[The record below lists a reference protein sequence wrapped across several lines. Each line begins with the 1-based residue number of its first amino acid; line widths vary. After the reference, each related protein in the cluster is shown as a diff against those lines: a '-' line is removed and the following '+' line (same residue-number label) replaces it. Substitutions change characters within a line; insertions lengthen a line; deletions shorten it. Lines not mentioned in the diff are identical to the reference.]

1 MNEIIYNL
9 PENIDTTIF
18 YGINN
23 ANIILLKKLF
33 PTVKLVARGHTIKLV
48 GITEEIVL
56 LEKRLKQL
64 AAFCAATNTLTESN
78 ITDIVKGHQPTIIS
92 LNDTILHGVGGKAIM
107 ARSENQKKL
116 VKEFE
121 KNDLL
126 FAIGPAGSGKTYTAI
141 ALAVKAL
148 KNKEVKKI
156 ILSRP
161 AVEAGEKLGFP
172 GDMKEKLTYYN
183 RSTTLCR
190 I

>member
-92 LNDTILHGVGGKAIM
+92 LNDTILHGVG
-107 ARSENQKKL
+107 
-116 VKEFE
+116 E
-121 KNDLL
+121 K
-126 FAIGPAGSGKTYTAI
+126 P
-141 ALAVKAL
+141 
-148 KNKEVKKI
+148 
-156 ILSRP
+156 
-161 AVEAGEKLGFP
+161 
-172 GDMKEKLTYYN
+172 
-183 RSTTLCR
+183 
-190 I
+190 